1 MERVS
6 LNPLEDHV
14 EKVLA
19 SSDISVLPVSKQ
31 SYTAGT
37 ATPVDREC
45 KAQIDEQGRR
55 LGNMTS
61 AAVEVGVGGGA
72 KKVCS
77 RGVADS

>member
-1 MERVS
+1 M
-6 LNPLEDHV
+6 NPLEDHV

-61 AAVEVGVGGGA
+61 AAEVGVGGGA